1 MIEKTL
7 RSYTANCFEVKVA
20 YEKEQEDGKQK
31 TVIELYVVE
40 AYSFSEA
47 EETII
52 KEMSAYVIGDIEVKS
67 ITPAKYHEVFFSEDE
82 GANKW
87 FKAKLEFIS
96 IDEKTEKE
104 KRNKVFYLVHGNTI
118 DDANNIIKSIMD
130 STIIDYIISSVS
142 ETKIMDLFVNEAK
155 RDKE

>member
-1 MIEKTL
+1 MRYFSLKM
-7 RSYTANCFEVKVA
+7 
-20 YEKEQEDGKQK
+20 KEQ
-31 TVIELYVVE
+31 T
-40 AYSFSEA
+40 
-47 EETII
+47 
-52 KEMSAYVIGDIEVKS
+52 
-67 ITPAKYHEVFFSEDE
+67 
-82 GANKW
+82 KW